1 MNFWLFFDFF
11 STSSYWVLDVVK
23 RAIWKSAENPGPE
36 CRTEF
41 SSLIIQHPIYVTD
54 NYINVTISSPVTY
67 NSAQRAPL
75 YAITAHSSCINR
87 AMFQQALHE
96 VVIVNL

>member
-1 MNFWLFFDFF
+1 M
-11 STSSYWVLDVVK
+11 T
-23 RAIWKSAENPGPE
+23 
-36 CRTEF
+36 T
-41 SSLIIQHPIYVTD
+41 
-54 NYINVTISSPVTY
+54 YINVTISSPVTY